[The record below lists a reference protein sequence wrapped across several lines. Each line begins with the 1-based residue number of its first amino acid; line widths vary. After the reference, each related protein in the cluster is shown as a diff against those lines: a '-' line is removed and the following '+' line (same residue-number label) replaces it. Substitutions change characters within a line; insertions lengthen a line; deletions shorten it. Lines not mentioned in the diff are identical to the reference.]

1 MATRLSLLSL
11 IALAFAAG
19 CVQDDGR
26 TFNPIRQEVDPSD
39 EREIGWGFDQQ
50 IQQHIEFIDDP
61 VVLGAIA
68 ELGQSIVAQIQPQ
81 PFIYHFRIVVDPH
94 LNAFAVPGGY
104 IYLHSGTILSAG
116 SVQELAGVLGHE
128 IGHVKGRHIARLQ
141 EQTAIPN
148 LLANLAGILATAATG
163 EPGFMVAAQG
173 VNVALQL
180 QYTRELE
187 DEADHLGSVFM
198 ARAGYDPDGMVSFFQ
213 RIDASSG
220 RSEVDIPPYLYSHPQ
235 VGDRVDTVERFSETL
250 TVADVPHVMTDA
262 ELIALQTRLRILI
275 AEGRSS
281 WPVASTPR
289 APALTAPLRAA
300 ADEAAASGDLREALD
315 LVEQAERL
323 DPADPRLPLQRGEIL
338 EQLGFPRQAAL
349 AYERTV
355 ELDPTPGLTYLQAG
369 RAHKAAG
376 DNVRATYYVE
386 QAIRRL
392 SPGGSLHRRAH
403 FELLK
408 LVFPVIEDSGIA
420 VASRRNDPDWPGEL
434 SRKVFSVADGRLGWS
449 GRVSARWAPQM
460 DRIAV
465 RWIDP
470 AGRVVQETPGQHLRR
485 TRLVAY
491 LDLEEDAPP
500 GRWQVEALL
509 DGDVVHASSFEIVG
523 PPAS

>member
-1 MATRLSLLSL
+1 MAPRTHLLSL
-11 IALAFAAG
+11 VALALAAG

-39 EREIGWGFDQQ
+39 EREIGWSFDQA

-68 ELGQSIVAQIQPQ
+68 ELGQSIVARIQPQ
-81 PFIYHFRIVVDPH
+81 PFVYHFRIVVDPA

-104 IYLHSGTILSAG
+104 VYLHSGTILSAG
-116 SVQELAGVLGHE
+116 SVEELAGVLGHE

-198 ARAGYDPDGMVSFFQ
+198 ARAGYDPDGMVRFFE

-220 RSEVDIPPYLYSHPQ
+220 RSDVDIPPYLYSHPQ
-235 VGDRVDTVERFSETL
+235 VDDRVDTVKRFSETL
-250 TVADVPHVMTDA
+250 TVADVPHVMTDTD
-262 ELIALQTRLRILI
+262 LIALQTRLRILI

-289 APALTAPLRAA
+289 APELTAPLRSAA
-300 ADEAAASGDLREALD
+300 GEAVAKGQLHEALE
-315 LVEQAERL
+315 LVEQAEKL

-349 AYERTV
+349 AYERAV
-355 ELDPTPGLTYLQAG
+355 ELDPTPGL
-369 RAHKAAG
+369 
-376 DNVRATYYVE
+376 
-386 QAIRRL
+386 
-392 SPGGSLHRRAH
+392 SGSLHRRAN

-408 LVFPVIEDSGIA
+408 LVFPVIEASGIA
-420 VASRRNDPDWPGEL
+420 VGSSLGGSDRPEDSSRQE
-434 SRKVFSVADGRLGWS
+434 FSVSERRLGWW
-449 GRVSARWAPQM
+449 GQVSARWASLM

-465 RWIDP
+465 RWVDP
-470 AGRVVQETPGQHLRR
+470 QGRVVQEAPTKRLRR
-485 TRLVAY
+485 TRVAAF
-491 LDLEEDAPP
+491 LDLDDDAPL
-500 GRWQVEALL
+500 GRWRVEALL
-509 DGDVVHASSFEIVG
+509 ENDVVHASSFELRH
-523 PPAS
+523 